1 MMFSSPA
8 TVIQE
13 DYWNPCNC
21 FWVLPVIETFVLRG
35 GKKRGKILAEMLQV
49 CTVEDK

>member
-1 MMFSSPA
+1 MILNSPA

-21 FWVLPVIETFVLRG
+21 FWVLPVIETLALQD
-35 GKKRGKILAEMLQV
+35 GKKRGKISIFMLKI
-49 CTVEDK
+49 CTAEDK